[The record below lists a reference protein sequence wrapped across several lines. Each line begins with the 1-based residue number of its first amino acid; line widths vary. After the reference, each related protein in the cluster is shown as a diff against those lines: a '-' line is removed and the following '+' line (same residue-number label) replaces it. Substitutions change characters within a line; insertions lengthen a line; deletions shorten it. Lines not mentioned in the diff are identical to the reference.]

1 MGALSTI
8 AKAKWWLLP
17 HKCYLKSPL
26 SPLTKALARA
36 QKPRICD
43 LKRHKKRLKARAQ
56 LVSSPILNE
65 PQNKP

>member
-1 MGALSTI
+1 MGALRTI

-17 HKCYLKSPL
+17 HKTHLKSPQ
-26 SPLTKALARA
+26 SPLTKALAHA
-36 QKPRICD
+36 QKPKICD
-43 LKRHKKRLKARAQ
+43 LKRDKKRLKARAQ